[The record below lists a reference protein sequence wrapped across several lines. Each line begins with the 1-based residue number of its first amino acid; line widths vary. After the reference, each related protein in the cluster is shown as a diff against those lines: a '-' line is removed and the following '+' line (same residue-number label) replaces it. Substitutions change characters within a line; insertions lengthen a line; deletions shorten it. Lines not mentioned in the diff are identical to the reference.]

1 MKTHILYSIINS
13 LMIIRKTCLVVIFTT
28 ILISKA
34 FANTINNSDYNIFS
48 LSLEELL
55 SIEVTTASKVEEK
68 AFESA
73 SAIFVITNED
83 IIRSGVTT
91 IPDALRM
98 APGIQVAQI
107 DSNKWAITSR
117 GFNRQYSNKLLVLFD
132 GRSVYTPTF
141 SGVYWDSQ
149 DYILDDIDRIEV
161 VRGPGGTLWGENA
174 VNGVI
179 NIITKKAKDTQGQY
193 ASLTTGNYDKFISEY
208 RYGGETDNGNYYRIY
223 GKYFTK
229 DDSMNQLDGSSMN
242 DDWHVGRSGFKYEK
256 TTDPRTS
263 YLLQGDVYSGKINQD
278 LVLPVAGPGTETI
291 SSNEKLKSGNL
302 IFKLGKQLDQAK
314 SIDVQFYI
322 AHEDR
327 QSLLLNQKRTTLD
340 LDVQYYSKQTD
351 KLNRILGFEVRTID
365 DFLDSKTV
373 ASTGNAYLSYNPE
386 KLNYQI
392 YSFFIQDK
400 YEIIDDKLFITLGSK
415 FGYNEFTNF
424 NFQPTIRASYLQSDN
439 HMLWSS
445 ISRAVRTP
453 TRGEDGI
460 TVLAAYSG
468 STALYQQGS
477 KTYDN
482 EDLTAYEIGYRYRK
496 DKFSLDLTSFFND
509 YSNLRTQYLDGTSY
523 IVSNY
528 GDGKVYGFEVA
539 SSIDI
544 KSNWRVSLA
553 YSFLKV
559 DTKNDTGLTYLS
571 DNISNEGRS
580 PYNQLS
586 LKSYY
591 NFSSKLQLSNM
602 IYFSDNLTA
611 SGKDV
616 DAYTKLDT
624 SLIYKKTDNLSLK
637 IVGQN
642 LLDSRHQEFSK
653 ALFSQNAEIG
663 RNYYF
668 NISYNF

>member
-1 MKTHILYSIINS
+1 
-13 LMIIRKTCLVVIFTT
+13 MIIRKTCLVVILTT

-55 SIEVTTASKVEEK
+55 SIEVTTASKIEEK

-73 SAIFVITNED
+73 SAIFVITNDD

-149 DYILDDIDRIEV
+149 DYILEDIDRIEV

-208 RYGGETDNGNYYRIY
+208 RRGGKTDDGAFYRIY
-223 GKYFTK
+223 AKYFTRE
-229 DDSMNQLDGSSMN
+229 DSTKQSDGSSMN
-242 DDWHVGRSGFKYEK
+242 DEWYVSRSGFKYEK
-256 TTDPRTS
+256 SVDANTNYTI
-263 YLLQGDVYSGKINQD
+263 QGDVYAGKINQF
-278 LVLPVAGPGTETI
+278 LLLPVPGGTQETAADENFQGGNI
-291 SSNEKLKSGNL
+291 VAKLD
-302 IFKLGKQLDQAK
+302 KQIDQNK
-314 SIDVQFYI
+314 RLDVQFYI
-322 AHEDR
+322 DHENRNWLILD
-327 QSLLLNQKRTTLD
+327 QKRTTLD
-340 LDVQYYSKQTD
+340 LDVQYYTKKSKKHD
-351 KLNRILGFEVRTID
+351 RILGLEARTID
-365 DFLDSKTV
+365 DFLESKTV
-373 ASTGNAYLSYNPE
+373 ASTGNAYLAYDPE

-400 YEIIDDKLFITLGSK
+400 YEIIDEKLFITLGSK

-468 STALYQQGS
+468 STALYQQGR

-509 YSNLRTQYLDGTSY
+509 YNNLRTQYLDGTSY

-571 DNISNEGRS
+571 DNLSNEGRS

-611 SGKDV
+611 SGKNV

-642 LLDSRHQEFSK
+642 LLDSRHQEFSN
-653 ALFSQNAEIG
+653 ALFSQNAEMG
-663 RNYYF
+663 RNFYF
-668 NISYNF
+668 NMSYNF